1 MITLRKKA
9 PYRYAFVAMVAA
21 LAVACSGPMGGGGV
35 KVEAPTTQATLDS
48 ALQADRDFAAAVAK
62 DGPTAAFRAWLH
74 PTDSQFIDAGH
85 HFKGVDAIVAPFEQ
99 APPEFT
105 LAWTPDSGVASAS
118 GDFATTT
125 GRYAVKM
132 GAQTIQEGRYMTSW
146 RKNETGAWKVVMDA
160 TIADPPASN
169 FPPEPDPNGRPG

>member
-9 PYRYAFVAMVAA
+9 PYRYAFAAMVAA
-21 LAVACSGPMGGGGV
+21 LAVACSGPIGGSDV
-35 KVEAPTTQATLDS
+35 AAPASTPQATLDS

-62 DGPTAAFRAWLH
+62 DGPKVAFRAWFH
-74 PTDSQFIDAGH
+74 PTDSQFIDMGN
-85 HFKGVDAIVAPFEQ
+85 HFKGIDAIVAPFER

-105 LAWTPDSGVASAS
+105 LGWTPDSGVASAS

-132 GAQTIQEGRYMTSW
+132 AAQTIQEGRYMTSW
-146 RKNETGAWKVVMDA
+146 RKDETGAWKVVMDA

-169 FPPEPDPNGRPG
+169 FPPEPDANGRPG